1 MIDLSKLR
9 LYKQAQH
16 TGMTYRCA
24 IGTNCY
30 AKSLAYIHQLFELAK
45 ADYPTLTD
53 DKIDI
58 MVYGGDRRRK
68 MYAIEFEVAE
78 LVEGYVETTLEP
90 TLA

>member
-1 MIDLSKLR
+1 MIDLTSLR

-30 AKSLAYIHQLFELAK
+30 AKTLAYINQLVAIAK

-53 DKIDI
+53 DKIEV

-68 MYAIEFEVAE
+68 MYAIELEVAE
-78 LVEGYVETTLEP
+78 LVEGYTETTLEY

>member
-1 MIDLSKLR
+1 MIDLTKLC
-9 LYKQAQH
+9 LYKEAQH

-24 IGTNCY
+24 IGTSCY
-30 AKSLAYIHQLFELAK
+30 AKSLAFINQLVAIAK

-58 MVYGGDRRRK
+58 MVYGVDRRRK

-78 LVEGYVETTLEP
+78 LVEGYVETTLQQV
-90 TLA
+90 LA